1 MDNNY
6 LKVEHELHVLID
18 RLCEDINHDDIMKAL
33 ITYAKLHRVVSPV
46 RKFKLEEDNE

>member
-6 LKVEHELHVLID
+6 LKVEHELHVLTD
-18 RLCEDINHDDIMKAL
+18 RLCEELDHNDIMSAFIK
-33 ITYAKLHRVVSPV
+33 YAKLHRVVSPV